1 MKICPNCQ
9 KEYDNAHGFCP
20 ECGSQLVDVQPIVEE
35 QQPVVP
41 AIKFCMHCGNKMNS
55 NSAFCAACGT
65 PVNAVNV
72 QSVNNTVVKPSIN
85 VNEYIDKIKNNETVM
100 GFVDTLKTYVFN
112 PAEALKD
119 VAKNG
124 DILAIAAPTVALL
137 LSLLVFF
144 VSIIAQALDDFEEGL
159 GISIPVAL
167 ITTISFI
174 LIPSV
179 TTFVATKMNGKEY
192 NFMGIVSAASMNMC
206 YLVPI
211 FILAGVTSWIEFW
224 DFGLAAGL
232 IVFVIGIFVKV
243 FLSISMLN
251 QLADNIL
258 MSVKKFW
265 IPTAIATV
273 INLIV
278 VAICGSILADI
289 IEEVISELL
298 FSSVDSLFGSFDS
311 LF

>member
-9 KEYDNAHGFCP
+9 KEYDNALAFCAG
-20 ECGSQLVDVQPIVEE
+20 CGSQLVDAQPIVEE
-35 QQPVVP
+35 QQPVVT

-65 PVNAVNV
+65 PVNAVTV
-72 QSVNNTVVKPSIN
+72 QSVNSTAVRPNIN
-85 VNEYIDKIKNNETVM
+85 VNEYIDKIKSNEMVM

-124 DILAIAAPTVALL
+124 DVVAIAAPTVALL
-137 LSLLVFF
+137 LSLLIFF
-144 VSIIAQALDDFEEGL
+144 VSVIAQALDDFEEGF

-167 ITTISFI
+167 ITTLSFI

-192 NFMGIVSAASMNMC
+192 DFKGILSVSSINMC

-211 FILAGVTSWIEFW
+211 FVLAGVVSWIEFW

-258 MSVKKFW
+258 ASVKTFW

-278 VAICGSILADI
+278 VAICGSILAEI
-289 IEEVISELL
+289 IEEVINEFL
-298 FSSVDSLFGSFDS
+298 FSSFDS
-311 LF
+311 FF

>member
-1 MKICPNCQ
+1 MKVCPNCQ
-9 KEYDNAHGFCP
+9 KEYDNTFAFCA
-20 ECGSQLVDVQPIVEE
+20 ECGSQLVDVQPNVEE
-35 QQPVVP
+35 QQPVAP
-41 AIKFCMHCGNKMNS
+41 SIKFCMHCGNKMNS

-72 QSVNNTVVKPSIN
+72 QSVNNTAVKPSIN
-85 VNEYIDKIKNNETVM
+85 VNEYIDKIKSNETVM
-100 GFVDTLKTYVFN
+100 GFVDSLKNYVFN

-119 VAKNG
+119 VALNG
-124 DILAIAAPTVALL
+124 DVVAIAAPTVALL

-258 MSVKKFW
+258 KSVKNFW

-278 VAICGSILADI
+278 VAICGSILAEI
-289 IEEVISELL
+289 IEEVINEFL
-298 FSSVDSLFGSFDS
+298 FSSFDS
-311 LF
+311 FF

>member
-1 MKICPNCQ
+1 MKTCPNCQ
-9 KEYDNAHGFCP
+9 KEYDKAHGFCA
-20 ECGSQLVDVQPIVEE
+20 ECGSKLVDIQPVIEE
-35 QQPVVP
+35 QSVAPS
-41 AIKFCMHCGNKMNS
+41 IKFCMHCGNKMNS

-72 QSVNNTVVKPSIN
+72 QSVNNTAVKPSIN
-85 VNEYIDKIKNNETVM
+85 VNEYIDKIKSNETVM
-100 GFVDTLKTYVFN
+100 GFVDSLKNYVFN

-119 VAKNG
+119 VALNG
-124 DILAIAAPTVALL
+124 DVVAIAAPTVALL

-167 ITTISFI
+167 VMTLSFI

-179 TTFVATKMNGKEY
+179 TTFVAAKMNRKEY
-192 NFMGIVSAASMNMC
+192 DFKGILSAASMNMC
-206 YLVPI
+206 YLVPV
-211 FILAGVTSWIEFW
+211 FVLAGVVSWIAFW
-224 DFGLAAGL
+224 DFGLAASL
-232 IVFVIGIFVKV
+232 IVFVVAIFVKV

-251 QLADNIL
+251 QLAGNIL
-258 MSVKKFW
+258 ESVITFW

-278 VAICGSILADI
+278 VAICGSILAEI
-289 IEEVISELL
+289 IEEVINEFL
-298 FSSVDSLFGSFDS
+298 FSSFDS
-311 LF
+311 FF

>member
-9 KEYDNAHGFCP
+9 KEYDNALAFCA
-20 ECGSQLVDVQPIVEE
+20 ECGSQLVDVQLIVEE

-72 QSVNNTVVKPSIN
+72 QSVNNTAVKPSIN

-100 GFVDTLKTYVFN
+100 GFLDTLKTYVFN
-112 PAEALKD
+112 PAEALKA

-124 DILAIAAPTVALL
+124 DILAIAAPTVALF

-144 VSIIAQALDDFEEGL
+144 VSVIAQALDDFEEGL

-167 ITTISFI
+167 ITTLSFI

-179 TTFVATKMNGKEY
+179 TTFVVTKMNGKEY
-192 NFMGIVSAASMNMC
+192 DFKGILSASSINMC

-211 FILAGVTSWIEFW
+211 FVLAGVVSWIEFW

-232 IVFVIGIFVKV
+232 FVFVIGIFVKV

-258 MSVKKFW
+258 KSVKTFW

-278 VAICGSILADI
+278 VAICGSILAEI
-289 IEEVISELL
+289 IEEVINEFL
-298 FSSVDSLFGSFDS
+298 FSSFDS
-311 LF
+311 FF